1 VSLRGHAYVRAMSS
15 ERGQASI
22 EWVALLLLVSIA
34 MAAAL
39 AFVPAVDGRPLGAAL
54 ARALVCAV
62 KGDCH
67 AEGAALRKAYGER
80 DAALVRAQAP
90 NIVYEPGTLT
100 LPVDYRRC
108 RSHRCSDAPDD
119 RDLDVHRSARGGVRA
134 TAFTHVV
141 HRGGRS
147 YIQYWLYYPDSP
159 STFAHSHG
167 IIKRFYEPLGI
178 HDPGFHNDDWEGYQV
193 RIDADGTTS
202 ARSTRHGGYA
212 SCKGRSEL
220 SRAIVENEGSVRRIA
235 GRDRCETW
243 GTPNGWT
250 RVSRGSHAGHIPDR
264 TPGTGLHERATMAP
278 GIRLVPLET
287 LDHDTYRPL
296 PHGIK
301 PPWTKEVYKNPAGDT
316 S

>member
-1 VSLRGHAYVRAMSS
+1 V
-15 ERGQASI
+15 
-22 EWVALLLLVSIA
+22 EWVGLLLLVSL
-34 MAAAL
+34 AL
-39 AFVPAVDGRPLGAAL
+39 ATAVVFAPAVDGRPLGAAL

-67 AEGAALRKAYGER
+67 SQGVALRRAYGER
-80 DAALVRAQAP
+80 DAELVRRYAP
-90 NIVYEPGTLT
+90 NIVYEKRTLT
-100 LPVDYRRC
+100 LPVDYRHC

-119 RDLDVHRSARGGVRA
+119 PDLDVHRSARGAHNA

-141 HRGGRS
+141 RRGGRT

-159 STFAHSHG
+159 STALHSHG
-167 IIKRFYEPLGI
+167 ILKTLGI
-178 HDPGFHNDDWEGYQV
+178 KDPAFHPDDWEGYQI
-193 RIDADGTTS
+193 RIDADGKIS

-220 SRAIVENEGSVRRIA
+220 SREIVRNDAAVRMA
-235 GRDRCETW
+235 VGGDPCESWGRA
-243 GTPNGWT
+243 NGWT

-264 TPGTGLHERATMAP
+264 TPGTGLHERSTTSP

-287 LDHDTYRPL
+287 LDHKSYKPRAE
-296 PHGIK
+296 HIK
-301 PPWTKEVYKNPAGDT
+301 PPWEKEVYENPARDT